1 MVAIS
6 PAPPPQWRWVLAFA
20 CLETILF
27 LESPSKERLRHVAG
41 SYRGIGVARA
51 RGLGGAHFRNLTRAG
66 WGDAMYHLFPCDEF
80 NAAQAHKIGF
90 VQEVVAP
97 GQQITRAMEIANL
110 IAKNAPV
117 GIQVTKE
124 AALKYIEAG
133 ERAAIDYIPK
143 IKDRVF
149 SSEDMKEGVQSFVE
163 RRSAVFR
170 GK

>member
-1 MVAIS
+1 
-6 PAPPPQWRWVLAFA
+6 
-20 CLETILF
+20 
-27 LESPSKERLRHVAG
+27 
-41 SYRGIGVARA
+41 
-51 RGLGGAHFRNLTRAG
+51 
-66 WGDAMYHLFPCDEF
+66 MYHLFLCDEF
-80 NAAQAHKIGF
+80 NATRAYKVGF

-97 GQQITRAMEIANL
+97 GQQIGRAMEIANL
-110 IAKNAPV
+110 IARNAPI

-133 ERAAIDYIPK
+133 EQAAIDYIPK

-149 SSEDMKEGVQSFVE
+149 SSEDMKEGIQSFVE

>member
-1 MVAIS
+1 MIPMVTGAALFVQRVRIS
-6 PAPPPQWRWVLAFA
+6 LPVWTCRRSSGRQRKRVRWN
-20 CLETILF
+20 CQI
-27 LESPSKERLRHVAG
+27 ESK
-41 SYRGIGVARA
+41 RGIAP
-51 RGLGGAHFRNLTRAG
+51 LGRAHFRYLTRAG
-66 WGDAMYHLFPCDEF
+66 WGDAMYHLFLCDEF
-80 NAAQAHKIGF
+80 SAARAHKIGF

-97 GQQITRAMEIANL
+97 GQQIARAMEIADL
-110 IAKNAPV
+110 IARNAPI

-133 ERAAIDYIPK
+133 ETAAIDYIPK

-149 SSEDMKEGVQSFVE
+149 SSEDMKEGIQSFVE

>member
-1 MVAIS
+1 
-6 PAPPPQWRWVLAFA
+6 
-20 CLETILF
+20 
-27 LESPSKERLRHVAG
+27 
-41 SYRGIGVARA
+41 
-51 RGLGGAHFRNLTRAG
+51 
-66 WGDAMYHLFPCDEF
+66 MYHLFLCDEF
-80 NAAQAHKIGF
+80 NAARAYKIGF

-97 GQQITRAMEIANL
+97 GQQIGRAMEIAQL
-110 IAKNAPV
+110 IAKNAPI

-133 ERAAIDYIPK
+133 EKAAIDYIPR

-149 SSEDMKEGVQSFVE
+149 SSEDMKEGILSFVE